1 MAETKPK
8 NAPSLRTPG
17 PKKKLGLAVPP
28 ALRMPH
34 DDFIT
39 PRRETP
45 IDSETKESKEVMP
58 PTATMPS
65 QTSLTR
71 HSSLPSQTSHTSKTD
86 DNSATIAPQKD
97 FTKVANSIG
106 RQAVPSGLF
115 TGKSKQLYDCLY
127 TMTRGAIVP
136 TRSVRISR
144 PKLMAKA
151 HIGSRVTF
159 DANIERLAAVGL
171 ISIRQIAGEHE
182 GNEYTVK
189 LPEELKTSMP
199 SQTSQ
204 TRLTSLT
211 GSAQKLD
218 RLVSLETSQTRHTL
232 SSDSATSY
240 DTSKTSFNTIET
252 IDDDEAFAGLNET
265 LRQAAKELT
274 GKEPSRH
281 DNDRWQELAEV
292 LVTELKIAAA
302 RTTVSSVPSFLA
314 EHLRRRLWKKDKQQM
329 SEEGKSSTGEKTLLI
344 SSTES
349 RNCPD
354 CGGTNFFYPKGFE
367 GGVTR
372 CRHERLKGDEPSS
385 PVQQKS

>member
-8 NAPSLRTPG
+8 NASSLRTPG

-39 PRRETP
+39 PRQEPHADPET
-45 IDSETKESKEVMP
+45 TESKELSSS
-58 PTATMPS
+58 TATMPS

-71 HSSLPSQTSHTSKTD
+71 HSSLPSQTSHTPKPD
-86 DNSATIAPQKD
+86 ENSAAIAPQKD

-127 TMTRGAIVP
+127 SLTRGAIVP

-159 DANIERLAAVGL
+159 DANIERLASVGL

-204 TRLTSLT
+204 TSLT

-218 RLVSLETSQTRHTL
+218 RLVSLETSQTRHT
-232 SSDSATSY
+232 SSPDSAITY
-240 DTSKTSFNTIET
+240 EGSKTSFKTIET
-252 IDDDEAFAGLNET
+252 NDDDEAFAGFNGV
-265 LRQAAKELT
+265 LRQTTKELT
-274 GKEPSRH
+274 GKETSRH
-281 DNDRWQELAEV
+281 ESERWQEVAEV

-302 RTTVSSVPSFLA
+302 RTTISSVPSFLA

-329 SEEGKSSTGEKTLLI
+329 NEEAKSSTEEKMQRTTGEDSK
-344 SSTES
+344 
-349 RNCPD
+349 NCPD
-354 CGGTNFFYPKGFE
+354 CGGTNFFYPKGFD
-367 GGVTR
+367 GGVAR
-372 CRHERLKGDEPSS
+372 CKHDRLKREEPS
-385 PVQQKS
+385 PVIPEKS